1 MLPLYTNIKTL
12 RELKGMTQTELAH
25 KCGYKDKSAIAK
37 IERGVIDL
45 PISKIEL
52 IATALEVSPNDLLDY
67 ATLRRAV
74 IYDNMVLRKYKDTDD
89 ATKQVINRLLD
100 IDTAQQDEVQ

>member
-12 RELKGMTQTELAH
+12 RELKGMTQTELAR

-52 IATALEVSPNDLLDY
+52 IAAALEVSPNDLLDY

-100 IDTAQQDEVQ
+100 IDTAQQDEMQ